1 MLVLLFFFFS
11 SRRRHTKWTGDWS
24 SDVCSS
30 DLIITGH
37 AGRFMRND
45 RRLGSRL
52 ANKLNRLTQTIVIEF
67 VVRKKVARHV
77 CCQSICVQSIV
88 RPTAIGGPRGNAHKD
103 QNSSGRDKLGRIL
116 PLLE

>member
-37 AGRFMRND
+37 AGRFMGND

-77 CCQSICVQSIV
+77 CCQIGRASCRERLYLLKVVVSVIICLV
-88 RPTAIGGPRGNAHKD
+88 A
-103 QNSSGRDKLGRIL
+103 L
-116 PLLE
+116 